1 MRGLKLIKK
10 CPITAV
16 EQSYLQEYAMSIPAL
31 QSGIVGIQKGFDN
44 LRKDAN
50 AIAQAGVKPETEA
63 ADLAEPLTNLK
74 MDSLQ
79 VAASTKVVETV
90 HDLLGQLLDVKA

>member
-1 MRGLKLIKK
+1 M
-10 CPITAV
+10 T
-16 EQSYLQEYAMSIPAL
+16 MSIPAL
-31 QSGIVGIQKGFDN
+31 QSGMAGIQKGFDN

-50 AIAQAGVKPETEA
+50 AIAQEGVKQDTSA
-63 ADLAEPLTNLK
+63 ADLAGPLTNLK

-79 VAASTKVVETV
+79 VAASTKVVDTV